1 MQSFVQVSC
10 EPPESL
16 LNREHLDGFHGDS
29 GKARILFL
37 LLVDR
42 RHSVYVGLSWW
53 LLNPLRLIANH
64 FTNTTYAVTISV
76 LISMTIHQTVVKT
89 QTHKKKK
96 EVNLVA
102 LMEKTVGLRKSV

>member
-10 EPPESL
+10 ELPASLPESEKPITEDAR

-89 QTHKKKK
+89 QTHTQKKKS
-96 EVNLVA
+96 
-102 LMEKTVGLRKSV
+102 TSLR

>member
-89 QTHKKKK
+89 QTHTKKKK
-96 EVNLVA
+96 SQPRCVNG
-102 LMEKTVGLRKSV
+102 EKVGIT